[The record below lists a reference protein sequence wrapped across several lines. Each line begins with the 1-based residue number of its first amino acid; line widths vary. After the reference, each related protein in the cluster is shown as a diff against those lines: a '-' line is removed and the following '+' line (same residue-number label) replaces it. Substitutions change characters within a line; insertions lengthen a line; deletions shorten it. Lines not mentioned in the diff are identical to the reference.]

1 MYLYSKL
8 FAKSLFGEEVGNNRH
23 KINTK
28 GHTHAHTHACT
39 CTHTNRERE
48 RRFPSRTDIQH
59 GQLYLRT
66 S

>member
-28 GHTHAHTHACT
+28 GHTHTHTHAHA
-39 CTHTNRERE
+39 HTPIERE
-48 RRFPSRTDIQH
+48 RDVSPPELIFSMVSYT
-59 GQLYLRT
+59 
-66 S
+66 